1 MHINT
6 IEEII
11 DDIKAGKMVILTD
24 DESRENEGDLIFAA
38 DRVDKDK
45 VNFMARYGRG
55 LICVPLSEE
64 RVLELSLPDMAEKN
78 GDSFGTAFTVSVDA
92 KAGIT
97 TGISAADRARTIE
110 VLANKKYGAE
120 DIGVPGHVF
129 PLRARKGGVL
139 IRAGHTEASV
149 DLARIAGFSPAAVI
163 CEIMNE
169 DGSMARMDDL
179 VVFARKHGLKISTI
193 ARLIAYRRRF
203 DNLVEKV
210 SEAMLP
216 TRFGQWTITA
226 FRSVI
231 DNKEHIALVKGS
243 ITGEP
248 VLVRV
253 HSECFTG
260 DVLGS
265 IRCDCQ
271 SQLYAA
277 MEKIDKEGRGV
288 ILYLRQEGRGIGLF
302 NKIKAYELQDK
313 GYDTVEANEA
323 LGFSPDLRDYGIG
336 AQILVS
342 LGVEKLRLIT
352 NNPRKIIGLEGYGLQ
367 VVERVSM
374 NVESTA
380 HNIRYLQTKK
390 DKLGHLLDLEE
401 QC

>member
-1 MHINT
+1 MQSNS

-11 DDIKAGKMVILTD
+11 EDIKAGKMVILTD

-38 DRVDKDK
+38 DCVDKEK

-55 LICVPLSEE
+55 LICVPLAEE
-64 RVLELSLPDMAEKN
+64 RLLELRLPDMAASSD
-78 GDSFGTAFTVSVDA
+78 DSFGTAFTVSVDA

-110 VLANKKYGAE
+110 VLANKKFGAA
-120 DIGVPGHVF
+120 DIGVPGHIF
-129 PLRARKGGVL
+129 PLRAKKGGVL

-179 VVFARKHGLKISTI
+179 VAFAKKHDLKISTI
-193 ARLIAYRRRF
+193 ARLIEYRRRF

-216 TRFGQWTITA
+216 TRFGQWTIVA

-243 ITGEP
+243 VTDEP
-248 VLVRV
+248 LLVRV

-277 MEKIDKEGRGV
+277 MERIDKEGRGV
-288 ILYLRQEGRGIGLF
+288 ILYLRQEGRGIGLL
-302 NKIKAYELQDK
+302 NKIRAYELQDK

-342 LGVEKLRLIT
+342 LGVEKLRLMT

-367 VVERVSM
+367 VVERVSLPG
-374 NVESTA
+374 ECTA
-380 HNIRYLQTKK
+380 HNTRYLKTKK